1 MDNELASADA
11 RPQTVASSFSDFYR
25 AEYRSVARLA
35 YVLTGDHHAAEDLA
49 QEAFVTAQKNWPKV
63 CSYEAPEAWLRRVL
77 VNRARS
83 RFRRLGRERGAMNR
97 VRSNERGDPPPGLEP
112 EAIDLWREV
121 RNLPRRQAQA
131 IALTYL
137 DGLKTAEVGEIIGC
151 SAATV
156 KTHLQRGK
164 RTLAQRLGDE
174 GRVQS

>member
-1 MDNELASADA
+1 MDNELASTDS
-11 RPQTVASSFSDFYR
+11 RGQTVPSPFSDFYR
-25 AEYRSVARLA
+25 SEYRSVARLA
-35 YVLTGDHHAAEDLA
+35 YVLTGDHHAAEDLT

-77 VNRARS
+77 INRARS

-97 VRSNERGDPPPGLEP
+97 VWSNERGDHPPGLEA

-121 RNLPRRQAQA
+121 RRLPRRQAQA

-164 RTLAQRLGDE
+164 RTLARQLGDE

>member
-1 MDNELASADA
+1 MDSELASAVS
-11 RPQTVASSFSDFYR
+11 RPQKVVSSFSDFYR
-25 AEYRSVARLA
+25 SEYRAVARLA

-63 CSYEAPEAWLRRVL
+63 CSYESPEGWLRRVL
-77 VNRARS
+77 INRARS
-83 RFRRLGRERGAMNR
+83 RFRRLGRERGAMHR
-97 VRSNERGDPPPGLEP
+97 IWSNERSEPPPGLETD
-112 EAIDLWREV
+112 AIDLWREV

-137 DGLKTAEVGEIIGC
+137 DGLRTAEVGEIIGC

-164 RTLAQRLGDE
+164 RTLARQLGDE